1 MAYVT
6 RALTQL
12 PFGNIIGGPMKAAIE
27 AQALAAR
34 STIEFIQT
42 VGFEQQNDDALFPS
56 IGVDGKIGDSDT
68 NSSFGKIRTVTF
80 QYKQQT
86 ATGSEVDASLTVPLL
101 TIVPIPFLRI
111 DEMTIDFMAKMTEEY
126 KHKNSTSDN
135 LDIAVNSKFE
145 YKSFWSPVT
154 VNFNVAVSS
163 KHSASSENSSRFSTE
178 ASMNVHVR
186 AVQDSM
192 PGGMAKILQIL
203 EGAIK
208 NPQVAP
214 GASTVI
220 ASA

>member
-42 VGFEQQNDDALFPS
+42 VGFEQQDDDALFPP
-56 IGVDGKIGDSDT
+56 INQATGAIATG
-68 NSSFGKIRTVTF
+68 SSLGQVRTVTF
-80 QYKQQT
+80 QYKQQNVN
-86 ATGSEVDASLTVPLL
+86 GNVVDAELTVPLL

-111 DEMTIDFMAKMTEEY
+111 EDMTIGFMAKMVEEY
-126 KHKNSTSDN
+126 KHKNSTNDS
-135 LDIAVNSKFE
+135 LDVTAKADFG

-163 KHSASSENSSRFSTE
+163 KHTATAENSSRFSTE
-178 ASMNVHVR
+178 ATMSVNVR

-203 EGAIK
+203 ENAIK
-208 NPQVAP
+208 AP
-214 GASTVI
+214 NVELPSP
-220 ASA
+220 